1 MSNTELAVSLAA
13 VAALLL
19 AGAVAFITS
28 LSRRPRK
35 ADRAYHASLREVAA
49 SYSDDG
55 VYADVPFVPA
65 RPFADE
71 GGQR

>member
-13 VAALLL
+13 ISALLL

-49 SYSDDG
+49 SYDDDG
-55 VYADVPFVPA
+55 VHGDVVIVPG
-65 RPFADE
+65 RDV
-71 GGQR
+71 